1 MNDNHLCIGG
11 GIAPPAHPRLF
22 NHSGCSVLPAFP
34 YYHQSFQGV
43 IPGPLTAQA
52 STYLDGFL
60 QLILVVELYTYSIQG
75 IARSQ
80 AFQAAGR

>member
-11 GIAPPAHPRLF
+11 GYRTTRSSKAF
-22 NHSGCSVLPAFP
+22 NHSGCSILPAFP
-34 YYHQSFQGV
+34 YATSLSKASSQG
-43 IPGPLTAQA
+43 L
-52 STYLDGFL
+52 SRRRH
-60 QLILVVELYTYSIQG
+60 QLIWTGSCKLSVVELYTYSTQG

>member
-1 MNDNHLCIGG
+1 MNNNHLCIGG
-11 GIAPPAHPRLF
+11 GYRTTRSSKAF

-43 IPGPLTAQA
+43 ILGPLTAQT
-52 STYLDGFL
+52 STYLDGFCKL
-60 QLILVVELYTYSIQG
+60 SVVELYTYSIQG

-80 AFQAAGR
+80 ACQAAGR